1 MIRGLYAS
9 ARGMAVEQKKQE
21 VISNNLA
28 NSNTTGFKKDV
39 VLVRSFSEE
48 LFANI
53 DKGRYLPLGALSQSP
68 LIQSVETAFTPGLL
82 EDTGRSLDLALTGD
96 AFFTLQT
103 PQGIRYTKD
112 GSFGT
117 DRDGFLVSSDGYRVL
132 GVDGR
137 AMQIMTDNV
146 AVDEDGGIWGLDGN
160 QRQFVGRLGL
170 AVFAPDDLSAL
181 EKRGQNLFSAVDT
194 VPFAQGGGQV
204 RQGMLEKANLEIIR
218 EMVDMLSVM
227 RIYEANQKSL
237 QAHDEILGKSI
248 NEVGR
253 LR

>member
-1 MIRGLYAS
+1 MIRGLFAS
-9 ARGMAVEQKKQE
+9 ARGMDVELKKQE

-39 VLVRSFSEE
+39 VLVRSFSDE
-48 LFANI
+48 LLTIMN
-53 DKGRYLPLGALSQSP
+53 KGTSLSLGALSESP
-68 LIQSVETAFTPGLL
+68 LIQSIETAFSPGTLN
-82 EDTGRSLDLALTGD
+82 DTGRSLDLAITGD

-112 GSFGT
+112 GTFCL

-132 GVDGR
+132 DIDGVPL
-137 AMQIMTDNV
+137 QILTDNV
-146 AVDEDGGIWGLDGN
+146 AVDEDGGIWRMDD
-160 QRQFVGRLGL
+160 QQSQFVGRISLS
-170 AVFAPDDLSAL
+170 VFLPDDIRSL
-181 EKRGQNLFSAVDT
+181 EKRGQNLFEAVDST
-194 VPFAQGGGQV
+194 PVSQGVGQV
-204 RQGMLEKANLEIIR
+204 RQGVLEMANLEIIQ
-218 EMVDMLSVM
+218 EMVNMLSVT

-237 QAHDEILGKSI
+237 QAHDEILGKSV